1 MTGGIT
7 RDRDTHLDPGHVVT
21 ILGRG
26 GHTRHYLG
34 LLVPEHWRVVVDIL
48 DVDADDHLALSR
60 PS

>member
-1 MTGGIT
+1 MTV
-7 RDRDTHLDPGHVVT
+7 DTYLDPGHVVT

-26 GHTRHYLG
+26 GDTRHYLG

-48 DVDADDHLALSR
+48 DVDADDHLALSG